1 MKLPGI
7 FNNKIL
13 CYAMLFLAVMNVVGY
28 LSTSAYECL
37 VVFGLAYYFGHCY
50 LKNQTA
56 AILVGLFASNF
67 IFGCGRVKE
76 SFVEGADDKLS
87 STLEKVSEKA
97 AKAAG
102 KAMEKAKEGMKKAE
116 LTKEQCTTGGGKW
129 DEANKKCKQAFESF
143 KEAADAAAATADAA
157 ADAASAAAAAED
169 EDEDADTATSEAAAT
184 EGFRNYW

>member
-28 LSTSAYECL
+28 ITTAAYECL
-37 VVFGLAYYFGHCY
+37 IVFGLAYYIGHCY

-56 AILVGLFASNF
+56 AILVGLFSSNF

-76 SFVEGADDKLS
+76 TFVEANKSDKDKLS
-87 STLEKVSEKA
+87 EIAEKA
-97 AKAAG
+97 SKAAAS
-102 KAMEKAKEGMKKAE
+102 AMEKVKEGMKKAE
-116 LTKEQCTTGGGKW
+116 LTEEQCTTGGGTW
-129 DEANKKCKQAFESF
+129 DKANKKCKQAFESF
-143 KEAADAAAATADAA
+143 KEAAETAAATADQAA
-157 ADAASAAAAAED
+157 EAAEAAAAAE
-169 EDEDADTATSEAAAT
+169 EDEEEANDATSEAVAK